1 MTFTRFQRLCAISAL
16 LFGTQTVAKAES
28 ADAAQPPSFE
38 VDARPV
44 FKAYCFDCHGGG
56 EKVEGNLDLR
66 LKRFAAK
73 GGDSGPAIVPSD
85 AAGSLLLERM
95 KSGEMP
101 PTEKKVPPAQIA
113 LVERWIAAGAA
124 TLRDEPEQLPAGID
138 ITPEERAFWAFQPIE
153 RVEPPQLADTVSDE
167 SQLAN
172 QPQADIVR
180 TPIDAFLLAT
190 LREKKLRFAA
200 DADRLTL
207 IRRVAF
213 DLIGLP
219 PTEQEIAEFVA
230 DTSPGAYEK
239 MLDRYLASPHY
250 GERWARHWLDV
261 AGYADSDGN
270 GTDDTPRPY
279 AYKYRDYVI
288 RSFNADKPFD
298 QFVIE
303 QLAGDELVPRPWSN
317 LPPEQIEKLAATG
330 FLRTAVD
337 PTASGGDVALNANQV
352 VADTLKIV
360 GSSLLGLTVGCAQCH
375 DHRYDPIPQSDYFRL
390 RAVFEPALDPAHW
403 RAPAQRLVSLYT
415 DVDRAKAAAVE
426 AEVQKMQTDF
436 NAKQAKYVAEAL
448 EKELEKF
455 PEDQR
460 GPLRDAYNTPGDKRT
475 EEQKQ
480 LLAANPKVN
489 INVGVLYQY
498 DQKAADEL
506 KADQAKIAAKR
517 AEKPVEDF
525 VAVLDET
532 PGTLPETHVFYRGD
546 HRQPKQAVKPGDL
559 TILAP
564 EGQRLEI
571 ADKDPQ
577 RPTSGRRLA
586 LAKHL
591 MSGQHPLVGRVLVN
605 QLWLHHFSRGLVD
618 TAGDFGMLGT
628 RPTHPE
634 LLDWLADEFARQGW
648 RLKQMHKLLM
658 MSTAYRQ
665 SSVPRQSSAAGQT
678 AGVDARALDADN
690 AFYWHFP
697 VRRLEA
703 EVLRD
708 RILSASGKLDRTQF
722 GPAAPVEEDFVGQV
736 VVKDDAPRRSIYL
749 QVRRTKPVSFL
760 TAFDAPVMTLNC
772 ERRVPS
778 TGAPQALMLMNS
790 DFVLKYA
797 GLLAG
802 RLRSETPADYALALA
817 QTLSAKYPRHGE
829 AWQFGYGEF
838 AAEENCVKQFAPLP
852 HFTGSAWQGGA
863 ALPDAQLGW
872 VILNSAGGH
881 AGNDQ
886 QHAAIRRWTAAR
898 DGFVTVSG
906 KLHHGSQN
914 GDGVRGRIVSS
925 RSGLKGEWSVKA
937 SEVATDTAKIEV
949 QAGDALDFVVD
960 CFGDVNSDSFAWKV
974 DLQLVDAQNQPLDRW
989 NSAAEFHGAAVVSL
1003 PQQLAYAWQIAYQ
1016 RPPTTAE
1023 LELACRFVH
1032 EQMASLR
1039 TSGDSGAD
1047 HELVALTSLC
1057 QQLLSSNEFLYVD

>member
-1 MTFTRFQRLCAISAL
+1 
-16 LFGTQTVAKAES
+16 
-28 ADAAQPPSFE
+28 
-38 VDARPV
+38 
-44 FKAYCFDCHGGG
+44 
-56 EKVEGNLDLR
+56 LR
-66 LKRFAAK
+66 
-73 GGDSGPAIVPSD
+73 
-85 AAGSLLLERM
+85 E
-95 KSGEMP
+95 
-101 PTEKKVPPAQIA
+101 
-113 LVERWIAAGAA
+113 
-124 TLRDEPEQLPAGID
+124 EPEQLPPGID
-138 ITPEERAFWAFQPIE
+138 ITPEERGFWAFQPLR
-153 RVEPPQLADTVSDE
+153 RVDPPQLPNVVDREAL
-167 SQLAN
+167 LAE

-180 TPIDAFLLAT
+180 TPIDAFLLAK
-190 LREKKLRFAA
+190 LREKNLRFAT
-200 DADRLTL
+200 DAERRTL

-213 DLIGLP
+213 DLTGLP
-219 PTEQEIAEFVA
+219 PTEPEIAEFLG
-230 DTSPGAYEK
+230 DTSEQAYEK

-261 AGYADSDGN
+261 AGYADSEGDG
-270 GTDDTPRPY
+270 TQDTPRAY

-317 LPPEQIEKLAATG
+317 LPPEQIEKLVATG
-330 FLRTAVD
+330 FLRTAAD
-337 PTASGGDVALNANQV
+337 PTASGGDVALNSNQV

-403 RAPAQRLVSLYT
+403 RAPAQRRVSLYT
-415 DVDRAKAAAVE
+415 DADRAKAAAVDAE
-426 AEVQKMQTDF
+426 AQKMQADY

-460 GPLRDAYNTPGDKRT
+460 GKLRDAYNAAADKRT

-489 INVGVLYQY
+489 INAGVLYQY
-498 DQKAADEL
+498 NEAAANEL
-506 KADQAKIAAKR
+506 KADQAKIAAKQ

-525 VAVLDET
+525 VAVLDES
-532 PGTLPETHVFYRGD
+532 PGVLPETHLFYRGD
-546 HRQPKQAVKPGDL
+546 YRQPKQAVQPGDL
-559 TILAP
+559 TIAAP

-577 RPTSGRRLA
+577 TSTSGRRLA
-586 LAKHL
+586 FARHL
-591 MSGQHPLVGRVLVN
+591 MSGKHPLVGRVLVN
-605 QLWLHHFSRGLVD
+605 QLWLHHFDRGFVD

-665 SSVPRQSSAAGQT
+665 SSLPRQM
-678 AGVDARALDADN
+678 AGVDPRSLDAGN
-690 AFYWHFP
+690 AYYWHFP

-703 EVLRD
+703 EILRD
-708 RILSASGKLDRTQF
+708 RMLAVSGKLDGAQF
-722 GPAAPVEEDFVGQV
+722 GPAAPVDEDFVGQV
-736 VVKDDAPRRSIYL
+736 VVKDDVPRRSIYL
-749 QVRRTKPVSFL
+749 QARRTKPVSFL

-790 DFVLKYA
+790 EFVLKRA
-797 GLLAG
+797 GLLAA
-802 RLRSETPADYALALA
+802 RLRSETPPDYALALA
-817 QTLSAKYPRHGE
+817 QPLIAKYPRHGE
-829 AWQFGYGEF
+829 AWQFGYGAF
-838 AAEENCVKQFAPLP
+838 AAEENRVMQFAPLP

-872 VILNSAGGH
+872 VIVHAAGGH

-886 QHAAIRRWTAAR
+886 QHAAIRRWTAPRA
-898 DGFVTVSG
+898 GFVSIAG
-906 KLHHGSQN
+906 KLNHGSQS

-925 RSGLKGEWSVKA
+925 RAGLQGEWAVKGGE
-937 SEVATDTAKIEV
+937 SATDAAKIEV
-949 QAGDALDFVVD
+949 QPGDTLDFVVD
-960 CFGDVNSDSFAWKV
+960 CFGDVNSDSFAWSV
-974 DLQLVDAQNQPLDRW
+974 DLTLADAQNQPLDRW
-989 NSAAEFHGAAVVSL
+989 NSAADFHGPLGVSL
-1003 PQQLAYAWQIAYQ
+1003 PRQIAYAWQLAYQ
-1016 RPPTTAE
+1016 RPPTAE
-1023 LELACRFVH
+1023 ELDVACQFVS
-1032 EQMASLR
+1032 EQVAYLR
-1039 TSGDSGAD
+1039 ASGDKSAD
-1047 HELVALTSLC
+1047 QELVALTSLC